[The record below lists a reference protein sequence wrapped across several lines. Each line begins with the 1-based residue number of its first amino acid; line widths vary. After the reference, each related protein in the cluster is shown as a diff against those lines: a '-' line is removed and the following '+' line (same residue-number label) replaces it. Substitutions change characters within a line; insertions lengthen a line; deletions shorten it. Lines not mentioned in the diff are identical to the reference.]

1 MNIVLGII
9 SIIFVYTST
18 ILMDKFLKK
27 EGLIIWITFATITAN
42 ILVCKNIDIFNLT
55 VSLGNIMFA
64 SNFLATDILSE
75 KYLKDYAYKAV
86 IIGLVMNLL
95 FTFFMQIALLYI
107 PSSTD
112 ISNESMKT
120 LFNLNLRV
128 SLSSSL
134 LYFLSNYLDIYL
146 FNKLKEKYPNKLWLR
161 NNISTI
167 ISNCLENYL
176 FVTLSFI
183 GIYDINTI
191 ISIATTTSIIEIFL
205 AILDTPF
212 LYLSKKN
219 NT

>member
-161 NNISTI
+161 NNVSTI

>member
-27 EGLIIWITFATITAN
+27 EGLIVWITFATITAN

-112 ISNESMKT
+112 ISNESMKI

-161 NNISTI
+161 NNVSTI

-212 LYLSKKN
+212 LYVSKKN

>member
-55 VSLGNIMFA
+55 VSLANIMFA

-120 LFNLNLRV
+120 LFNLNIRV

-146 FNKLKEKYPNKLWLR
+146 FNKLKK
-161 NNISTI
+161 NILI
-167 ISNCLENYL
+167 NY
-176 FVTLSFI
+176 
-183 GIYDINTI
+183 G
-191 ISIATTTSIIEIFL
+191 
-205 AILDTPF
+205 
-212 LYLSKKN
+212 
-219 NT
+219 

>member
-27 EGLIIWITFATITAN
+27 EGLIVWITFATITAN
-42 ILVCKNIDIFNLT
+42 ILVCKNIDIFHLS
-55 VSLGNIMFA
+55 VSLWNIMFA

-112 ISNESMKT
+112 ISNESMKI

-161 NNISTI
+161 NNVSTI

>member
-1 MNIVLGII
+1 M
-9 SIIFVYTST
+9 
-18 ILMDKFLKK
+18 
-27 EGLIIWITFATITAN
+27 
-42 ILVCKNIDIFNLT
+42 LVNNKNIDIFNLT

-75 KYLKDYAYKAV
+75 KYSKDYAYKAV

-128 SLSSSL
+128 SLNSSL

-146 FNKLKEKYPNKLWLR
+146 FN
-161 NNISTI
+161 
-167 ISNCLENYL
+167 SNSC
-176 FVTLSFI
+176 FSSIFI
-183 GIYDINTI
+183 
-191 ISIATTTSIIEIFL
+191 F
-205 AILDTPF
+205 
-212 LYLSKKN
+212 SKKYMKSPQ

>member
-27 EGLIIWITFATITAN
+27 EGLIVWITFATITAN

-55 VSLGNIMFA
+55 VSLWNIMFA

-112 ISNESMKT
+112 ISNESMKI

-161 NNISTI
+161 NNVSTI

-191 ISIATTTSIIEIFL
+191 ISIATSTSIIEIFL

>member
-27 EGLIIWITFATITAN
+27 EGLIVWITFATITAN

-55 VSLGNIMFA
+55 VSLWNIMFA

-161 NNISTI
+161 NNVSTI

>member
-1 MNIVLGII
+1 
-9 SIIFVYTST
+9 
-18 ILMDKFLKK
+18 
-27 EGLIIWITFATITAN
+27 
-42 ILVCKNIDIFNLT
+42 
-55 VSLGNIMFA
+55 
-64 SNFLATDILSE
+64 
-75 KYLKDYAYKAV
+75 
-86 IIGLVMNLL
+86 MNLL

-112 ISNESMKT
+112 ISNESMKI

-161 NNISTI
+161 NNVSTI

>member
-1 MNIVLGII
+1 
-9 SIIFVYTST
+9 
-18 ILMDKFLKK
+18 
-27 EGLIIWITFATITAN
+27 
-42 ILVCKNIDIFNLT
+42 
-55 VSLGNIMFA
+55 
-64 SNFLATDILSE
+64 
-75 KYLKDYAYKAV
+75 
-86 IIGLVMNLL
+86 MNLL

-112 ISNESMKT
+112 ISNESMRT

-161 NNISTI
+161 NNVSTM

>member
-27 EGLIIWITFATITAN
+27 EGLIVWITFATITAN

-64 SNFLATDILSE
+64 SNFLATDILRE

-161 NNISTI
+161 NNVSTI

>member
-42 ILVCKNIDIFNLT
+42 ILVCKNIDIFHLS

-112 ISNESMKT
+112 ISNESMKI

-161 NNISTI
+161 NNVSTI

>member
-161 NNISTI
+161 NNVSTI

-212 LYLSKKN
+212 LYLSTKN

>member
-1 MNIVLGII
+1 M
-9 SIIFVYTST
+9 
-18 ILMDKFLKK
+18 
-27 EGLIIWITFATITAN
+27 
-42 ILVCKNIDIFNLT
+42 
-55 VSLGNIMFA
+55 
-64 SNFLATDILSE
+64 
-75 KYLKDYAYKAV
+75 
-86 IIGLVMNLL
+86 
-95 FTFFMQIALLYI
+95 
-107 PSSTD
+107 
-112 ISNESMKT
+112 
-120 LFNLNLRV
+120 
-128 SLSSSL
+128 
-134 LYFLSNYLDIYL
+134 SNYLDIYL

-161 NNISTI
+161 NNVSTI

>member
-75 KYLKDYAYKAV
+75 KYSKDYAYKAV

-112 ISNESMKT
+112 ISNESMKK

-161 NNISTI
+161 NNVSTI

>member
-1 MNIVLGII
+1 MNIILGII

-161 NNISTI
+161 NNVSTI

>member
-27 EGLIIWITFATITAN
+27 EGLIVWITFATITAN

-75 KYLKDYAYKAV
+75 EYSKDYAYKAV

-161 NNISTI
+161 NNVSTI

>member
-1 MNIVLGII
+1 
-9 SIIFVYTST
+9 
-18 ILMDKFLKK
+18 
-27 EGLIIWITFATITAN
+27 
-42 ILVCKNIDIFNLT
+42 
-55 VSLGNIMFA
+55 MFA

-112 ISNESMKT
+112 ISNESMKI

-161 NNISTI
+161 NNVSTI

>member
-27 EGLIIWITFATITAN
+27 EGLIVWITFATITAN

-112 ISNESMKT
+112 ISNESMKI

-161 NNISTI
+161 NNVSTI

-191 ISIATTTSIIEIFL
+191 ISIATSTSIIEIFL

>member
-75 KYLKDYAYKAV
+75 KYSKDYAYKAV

-95 FTFFMQIALLYI
+95 FTFFIGLRLLPLLMINLVCVSLPPGLEYQSSSLE
-107 PSSTD
+107 PSST
-112 ISNESMKT
+112 ISPT
-120 LFNLNLRV
+120 R
-128 SLSSSL
+128 
-134 LYFLSNYLDIYL
+134 
-146 FNKLKEKYPNKLWLR
+146 
-161 NNISTI
+161 
-167 ISNCLENYL
+167 
-176 FVTLSFI
+176 
-183 GIYDINTI
+183 
-191 ISIATTTSIIEIFL
+191 
-205 AILDTPF
+205 
-212 LYLSKKN
+212 
-219 NT
+219 

>member
-1 MNIVLGII
+1 
-9 SIIFVYTST
+9 
-18 ILMDKFLKK
+18 
-27 EGLIIWITFATITAN
+27 
-42 ILVCKNIDIFNLT
+42 
-55 VSLGNIMFA
+55 
-64 SNFLATDILSE
+64 
-75 KYLKDYAYKAV
+75 
-86 IIGLVMNLL
+86 
-95 FTFFMQIALLYI
+95 MQIALLYI

-161 NNISTI
+161 NNVSTI

>member
-112 ISNESMKT
+112 ISNESMKI

-161 NNISTI
+161 NNVSTI

>member
-1 MNIVLGII
+1 
-9 SIIFVYTST
+9 
-18 ILMDKFLKK
+18 
-27 EGLIIWITFATITAN
+27 
-42 ILVCKNIDIFNLT
+42 
-55 VSLGNIMFA
+55 MFA

-161 NNISTI
+161 NNVSTI

>member
-42 ILVCKNIDIFNLT
+42 ILVCKNIDIFHLS
-55 VSLGNIMFA
+55 VSLWNIMFA

-112 ISNESMKT
+112 ISNESMKI

-161 NNISTI
+161 NNVSTI

>member
-1 MNIVLGII
+1 
-9 SIIFVYTST
+9 
-18 ILMDKFLKK
+18 
-27 EGLIIWITFATITAN
+27 
-42 ILVCKNIDIFNLT
+42 
-55 VSLGNIMFA
+55 MFA

-112 ISNESMKT
+112 ISNESMKI

-161 NNISTI
+161 NNVSTI

-191 ISIATTTSIIEIFL
+191 ISIATSTSIIEIFL

>member
-27 EGLIIWITFATITAN
+27 EGLIVWITFATITAN

-161 NNISTI
+161 NNVSTI

-191 ISIATTTSIIEIFL
+191 ISIATSTSIIEIFL

>member
-1 MNIVLGII
+1 
-9 SIIFVYTST
+9 
-18 ILMDKFLKK
+18 
-27 EGLIIWITFATITAN
+27 
-42 ILVCKNIDIFNLT
+42 
-55 VSLGNIMFA
+55 MFA

-112 ISNESMKT
+112 ISNESMKI

-161 NNISTI
+161 NNVSTI

-191 ISIATTTSIIEIFL
+191 ISIATTTSIIEILL

>member
-9 SIIFVYTST
+9 SFIFVYTST

-161 NNISTI
+161 NNVSTI

-191 ISIATTTSIIEIFL
+191 ISIATSTSIIEIFL

>member
-27 EGLIIWITFATITAN
+27 EGLIVWITFATITAN

-75 KYLKDYAYKAV
+75 KYSKDYAYKAV

-146 FNKLKEKYPNKLWLR
+146 FNKLWLR
-161 NNISTI
+161 NNVSTI

>member
-27 EGLIIWITFATITAN
+27 EGLIVWITFATITAN

-112 ISNESMKT
+112 ISNESMKI

-161 NNISTI
+161 NNVSTI

-183 GIYDINTI
+183 GIYGINTI

>member
-27 EGLIIWITFATITAN
+27 EGLIVWITFATITAN

-55 VSLGNIMFA
+55 VSLWNIMFA

-161 NNISTI
+161 NNVSTI

-191 ISIATTTSIIEIFL
+191 ISIATSTSIIEIFL

>member
-27 EGLIIWITFATITAN
+27 EGLIVWITFATITAN

-120 LFNLNLRV
+120 LFNLNIRV

-161 NNISTI
+161 NNVSTI

>member
-1 MNIVLGII
+1 
-9 SIIFVYTST
+9 
-18 ILMDKFLKK
+18 
-27 EGLIIWITFATITAN
+27 
-42 ILVCKNIDIFNLT
+42 
-55 VSLGNIMFA
+55 MFA

-112 ISNESMKT
+112 ISNESMKI

-146 FNKLKEKYPNKLWLR
+146 FNKLKK
-161 NNISTI
+161 NILI
-167 ISNCLENYL
+167 NY
-176 FVTLSFI
+176 
-183 GIYDINTI
+183 G
-191 ISIATTTSIIEIFL
+191 
-205 AILDTPF
+205 
-212 LYLSKKN
+212 
-219 NT
+219 

>member
-1 MNIVLGII
+1 
-9 SIIFVYTST
+9 
-18 ILMDKFLKK
+18 
-27 EGLIIWITFATITAN
+27 
-42 ILVCKNIDIFNLT
+42 
-55 VSLGNIMFA
+55 
-64 SNFLATDILSE
+64 
-75 KYLKDYAYKAV
+75 
-86 IIGLVMNLL
+86 MNLL

-161 NNISTI
+161 NNVSTI